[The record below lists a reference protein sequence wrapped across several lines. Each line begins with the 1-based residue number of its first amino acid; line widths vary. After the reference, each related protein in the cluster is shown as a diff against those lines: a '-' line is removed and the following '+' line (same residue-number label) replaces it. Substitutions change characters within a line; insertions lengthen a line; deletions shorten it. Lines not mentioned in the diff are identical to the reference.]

1 MQGIYNYIPPETN
14 HTSRVYNFVA
24 ILYLQFMVHVMLF
37 PMLNVSS
44 FFYASTLLLLLL
56 LLLYDMDVPCHRPF
70 LPGTS
75 LEPMVIP
82 TAQASSFTLQYFPY
96 YV

>member
-1 MQGIYNYIPPETN
+1 MQSIYNYVTGAN
-14 HTSRVYNFVA
+14 HASRVYGVA
-24 ILYLQFMVHVMLF
+24 AVLCLLFMVHVLLISTF
-37 PMLNVSS
+37 NVLN
-44 FFYASTLLLLLL
+44 FYIRTLLLLL
-56 LLLYDMDVPCHRPF
+56 LLLYDMDVSCHRPF

-75 LEPMVIP
+75 LEPAVIP